1 MITPEELHFYFT
13 DNDIL
18 RLNSYSRNLVDYHMI
33 MDLLPYISKLY
44 YLHKFCDLN
53 LSSMQQR
60 LIIGHVCYES
70 TEE

>member
-53 LSSMQQR
+53 LSSMQQC
-60 LIIGHVCYES
+60 LIIGQVCYES